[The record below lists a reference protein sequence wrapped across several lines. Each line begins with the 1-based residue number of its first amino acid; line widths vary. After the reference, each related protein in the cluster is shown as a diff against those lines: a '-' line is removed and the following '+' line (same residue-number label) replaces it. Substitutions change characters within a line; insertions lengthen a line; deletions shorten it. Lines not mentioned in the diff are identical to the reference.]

1 MDGFGQHVLSLV
13 AERGDVSVG
22 LEEVEELGG
31 VGHPEGQDGGV
42 TAVLLDGGEDSL
54 ADSVQHVGQPDG
66 SLLGDQLRPG
76 IVQTKKITI

>member
-1 MDGFGQHVLSLV
+1 M
-13 AERGDVSVG
+13 SVG

-31 VGHPEGQDGGV
+31 VGHPEGQDGRV
-42 TAVLLDGGEDSL
+42 PAVLLDGGEDSF

-76 IVQTKKITI
+76 KAETNKDYNLDNEIGLEIRT